1 MMDFGTTCCADLEE
15 EFGAL
20 FHDLLDLQKASSVH
34 EEELVPHRHTETAR
48 VTESQNLLEALRL
61 HSRRE
66 LHHGWARLVA
76 ASTSTIAAEK
86 VPEVRTA
93 CSEHSSMGLK
103 GKEGISSENTQF
115 NFNYCRPLRTECNF
129 FCELIRTKKKKKRF

>member
-1 MMDFGTTCCADLEE
+1 MGKTLHGKTGLYFECMMDFGTSCCTDLEE
-15 EFGAL
+15 EFSAF
-20 FHDLLDLQKASSVH
+20 FHDLLDLQKASSIH

-61 HSRRE
+61 HSRWE
-66 LHHGWARLVA
+66 LNHGWACLVA

-93 CSEHSSMGLK
+93 RSKHSSMGLK
-103 GKEGISSENTQF
+103 GKEGILSENTLLDLYTP
-115 NFNYCRPLRTECNF
+115 NEF
-129 FCELIRTKKKKKRF
+129 FL